1 MAQSLGSEL
10 KTAREQQ
17 DITQLALANAVG
29 VTSIMISRYERG
41 KAKPRVEV
49 LEAIASAMGLD
60 AERLRRRY
68 YRIAARSLV
77 AS

>member
-10 KTAREQQ
+10 KTARKRQ

-41 KAKPRVEV
+41 EAKPRLEI
-49 LEAIASAMGLD
+49 LEAIAACMALD
-60 AERLRRRY
+60 VERLRRRY
-68 YRIAARSLV
+68 YKVSARSVV